1 MAFLII
7 SKDEH
12 IKIPKKHKNF
22 YFFFLNNLR
31 YRFLTEEVAI
41 TVFDPLKSS
50 KKYMK
55 VYVGKVK

>member
-1 MAFLII
+1 MNTLRYPKSTKI
-7 SKDEH
+7 ST
-12 IKIPKKHKNF
+12 
-22 YFFFLNNLR
+22 FFFLNNLR